1 MEDVFMKTQKTIFNV
16 IALISALTVIAPA
29 MAMGGVEDQ
38 AELLKA
44 LNSANT
50 VKAAQ
55 QVVDPVVTGITPE
68 VVSVVVKPGYG
79 ARLLVLAKNTGT
91 AISEYTKSHGG
102 SATYNT
108 VLENPTTSAA
118 VALAT
123 LAGVGLAYR
132 YRSAVGRAVSYANP
146 FSWFGKKSTSAVA
159 PVTEEAP
166 VAKSETSVI
175 GVESTSGLRSGVLR
189 RALSYVNP
197 FSWFGKKST
206 SAVAPVTES
215 VAPVAEKAPVTKAV
229 NAEVTIGNTQGNT
242 QPKQGTIEFNKMN
255 RRNKKK

>member
-1 MEDVFMKTQKTIFNV
+1 MKTQKTIFNV

-50 VKAAQ
+50 VKAVQ

-68 VVSVVVKPGYG
+68 VVSVVAKPGYG

-108 VLENPTTSAA
+108 VLKNPTTSAA

-159 PVTEEAP
+159 PVTE
-166 VAKSETSVI
+166 
-175 GVESTSGLRSGVLR
+175 
-189 RALSYVNP
+189 
-197 FSWFGKKST
+197 
-206 SAVAPVTES
+206 S
-215 VAPVAEKAPVTKAV
+215 VAPVAKKAPVTTTPVRTTVTLAKYQAAQEFLIKRGM
-229 NAEVTIGNTQGNT
+229 NARDKEEAARCEAIIKLYEQ
-242 QPKQGTIEFNKMN
+242 QQKLS
-255 RRNKKK
+255 